1 MRKIISIILFA
12 AAILCS
18 CKKEAP
24 TGISFLGV
32 EDTLRLVKGTT
43 YQLQVALS
51 PKKSERNIRS
61 FFSHDEVLLFK
72 PYSDAPSSYSIVDVD
87 GQGLISANGIGEAIV
102 WATIVGYKHVQKKVI
117 VVVEPDPNEY
127 YDADFDDRKLV
138 DLGLS
143 VLWCSTNVGTDKI
156 EGRGEFFAWGETT
169 PRSVDHHVYVNDY
182 KFYSTWNSSR
192 YTKYTDTDGLTIL
205 ESVDDAVTKYSSW
218 ARTPTKSEWEELFGS
233 CTRYRTW
240 YNGIMG
246 VVYTARNG
254 HQIFFPTD
262 MWYASSSLHVHEDF
276 YGTFYD
282 KCFHAVPYSGIS
294 DLGQREMT
302 YPFRGVVD
310 RR

>member
-1 MRKIISIILFA
+1 MVIDMKKFFSIILFA

-24 TGISFLGV
+24 TEISFLGV

-51 PKKSERNIRS
+51 PKKSVGNIR
-61 FFSHDEVLLFK
+61 FSSEGIVNLLK
-72 PYSDAPSSYSIVDVD
+72 PYSNEPSSYFIVDVD
-87 GQGLISANGIGEAIV
+87 EQGLISANGIGEAPV
-102 WATIVGYKHVQKKVI
+102 WATVLGGHNSVYKKVI
-117 VVVEPDPNEY
+117 VVVEPNPNEY
-127 YDADFDDRKLV
+127 YDADFDGRKLV

-156 EGRGEFFAWGETT
+156 DGWGELFAWGETT
-169 PRSVDHHVYVNDY
+169 PRPVDGQVFVSDY
-182 KFYSTWNSSR
+182 KFYPNGYNSC
-192 YTKYTDTDGLTIL
+192 TKYTDTDGLTIL
-205 ESVDDAVTKYSSW
+205 ESVDDAVTNYSSW

-233 CTRYRTW
+233 CTRYWTG
-240 YNGIMG
+240 YNGITG

-254 HQIFFPTD
+254 HQIFFPTGMD
-262 MWYASSSLHVHEDF
+262 YASSSIGSSDHSTCFSADPHAYHQHV
-276 YGTFYD
+276 
-282 KCFHAVPYSGIS
+282 S
-294 DLGQREMT
+294 DLRPRCWT

>member
-1 MRKIISIILFA
+1 M
-12 AAILCS
+12 
-18 CKKEAP
+18 
-24 TGISFLGV
+24 

-51 PKKSERNIRS
+51 SKKSERNIRL

-87 GQGLISANGIGEAIV
+87 EQGLISANGIGEAIV
-102 WATIVGYKHVQKKVI
+102 WATIVGYDYVQRKKVT

-169 PRSVDHHVYVNDY
+169 PRSVDHHVCVSDY
-182 KFYSTWNSSR
+182 KFYSTWNSSC

-218 ARTPTKSEWEELFGS
+218 ARTPTKSEWEELFGL

-282 KCFHAVPYSGIS
+282 ECFHAVPYSGIS
-294 DLGQREMT
+294 DLGPRDMT